1 MIYDHVGAIRDPLK
15 QDLALEFCKNQN
27 KIISILT
34 ETHINHDRIHHI
46 RNNWLGHNSFSP
58 GEVTQKKCF
67 FCFIWV
73 LKVSLTLTL
82 IQKGGLFPLRL
93 IPLTIEF
100 SVYSPLGY
108 STREQLAR
116 GENKNE
122 GNKNE
127 IILGDL
133 LPWIKLTGMVKIKH
147 KSFICGVPVMPCQNS
162 SWIMGLGIYR
172 EGRTQVP
179 LRQGLY

>member
-1 MIYDHVGAIRDPLK
+1 MFFIIYFFFYRNLSLLTILKDQKPFNYNVKRETVLKNFFLTDFQWLQYDIWPCWCHRDPLK

-73 LKVSLTLTL
+73 LKVSLRLTL
-82 IQKGGLFPLRL
+82 IQKGGFFPLRL

-100 SVYSPLGY
+100 SVSSPLGY

-116 GENKNE
+116 GENK
-122 GNKNE
+122 KMRE
-127 IILGDL
+127 I
-133 LPWIKLTGMVKIKH
+133 KTK
-147 KSFICGVPVMPCQNS
+147 
-162 SWIMGLGIYR
+162 
-172 EGRTQVP
+172 
-179 LRQGLY
+179 